1 MLGSMPRSPADR
13 GRMYRTRVWGSVQYV
28 REFVERGMP
37 EGWFTV
43 KEIAEMIGHPG
54 DVNMRMRTSDLA
66 RCLWH
71 LQEQYLVVK
80 STVHFGPK
88 GERLWCKVQHDKVE
102 DIPGRPGL

>member
-13 GRMYRTRVWGSVQYV
+13 GLSPRTRAWGTTQYV

-54 DVNMRMRTSDLA
+54 DVNKAMRGADLNPI
-66 RCLWH
+66 LH
-71 LQEQYLVVK
+71 KLQEQYLVVK

-88 GERLWCKVQHDKVE
+88 GERLWCKVMHDKVE